1 MTDTKWI
8 DDSITING
16 REVLVKNGVL
26 LQSDLRFYT
35 ENPRIYSIA
44 RADGTEPSQGD
55 IQSRLIEMEHVREL
69 ISSIRANGG
78 LIDPLLVRDGDFVV
92 LEGNSRLAAY
102 RRLADGDPVRW
113 GMVKVKL
120 LPSDLD
126 DALIFALLGEY
137 HIIGRK
143 DWAPYEQAG
152 YLYRRVENHGISTS
166 TISKEVGISAARA
179 NDLVRTY
186 RFMVDHEDNDVD
198 RWSYYEEYLK
208 PKGFKEKVR
217 GENPDLDSIVVKKI
231 KSGEIPT
238 AIDVRN
244 KLNKVLRAGPG
255 SIKILMSGDD
265 TLERAYT
272 SAVDRGVDNP
282 LLNKFKRFRREI
294 GGDSVLEDLRV
305 MREDQLK
312 KCLFELGKIQQQ
324 VKSLTDKL
332 S

>member
-1 MTDTKWI
+1 MTEAKWV
-8 DDSITING
+8 DDLITING
-16 REVLVKNGVL
+16 REVPVRNGSL
-26 LQSDLRFYT
+26 PQSDLRFYT

-44 RADGTEPSQGD
+44 RADGTEPSQEE

-102 RRLADGDPVRW
+102 RRLSHGDPVKW

-120 LPSDLD
+120 LPADLD

-152 YLYRRVENHGISTS
+152 YLYRRVENHGISES
-166 TISKEVGISAARA
+166 TISKEVGISKSRV

-208 PKGFKEKVR
+208 PRRFKDKVR
-217 GENPDLDSIVVKKI
+217 GENPTLDNIVVKKI

-244 KLNKVLRAGPG
+244 KINKVLRAGPR

-272 SAVDRGVDNP
+272 SAVDSGVDNP
-282 LLNKFKRFRREI
+282 LFNKFKRFRQEI
-294 GGDSVLEDLRV
+294 GESALEDLLL
-305 MREDQLK
+305 MREDQRK
-312 KCLFELGKIQQQ
+312 QCLFQLRKIQQQ
-324 VKSLTDKL
+324 VKYLTDKL